1 MKRFYIYALVIC
13 YTILSI
19 SCKKNNNTATDPN
32 NIPGLPPATQS
43 GANTFGC
50 LVNGV
55 PWVPQGNDGT
65 PNLSIDYDPGFN
77 NGTFE
82 IYAKNFL
89 NASSATTLRISIID
103 SLNFVIAPKTT
114 LVTKN
119 SIAVLQYGKLN
130 NCIITSRNSDTTITS
145 SGNIKILI
153 HDKQKRI
160 IAGTFEGYL
169 SKTGCDTL
177 TISKGRFDFKF

>member
-1 MKRFYIYALVIC
+1 MYLMALTTIVI
-13 YTILSI
+13 IGSG
-19 SCKKNNNTATDPN
+19 CKKQSNTNTDDTN
-32 NIPGLPPATQS
+32 VPGLPPATQV

-65 PNLSIDYDPGFN
+65 PNLSIDYDPNFN

-89 NASSATTLRISIID
+89 STHDATSLRISIID
-103 SLNFVIAPKTT
+103 SLNFVIAPRTI

-119 SIAVLQYGKLN
+119 SLSVLQYGKLN
-130 NCIITSRNSDTTITS
+130 QYIITSRNSDSTINSAGYVTVLLH
-145 SGNIKILI
+145 N
-153 HDKQKRI
+153 KQKKI

-169 SKTGCDTL
+169 SKTGIDTIII
-177 TISKGRFDFKF
+177 TKGRFDFKF